1 MWYVHNDYKL
11 PVGPTDK
18 TIAYNVLK
26 KNQTKIISSDVS
38 VFKLAA
44 DLWSRDVISEAL
56 YQCAID
62 RHTGLSTTERLVQLV
77 SSVINA
83 VKVNGGEWFDKLVQ
97 SLREC
102 GQERLAD
109 ELCQCYSKCNKLCI
123 IHSNVQYTHT
133 SCSPA
138 LTYLKLIIG
147 GAGRG
152 REHAHSSIQYVM
164 CLYITGLEE
173 VSSSSL
179 NVPETREEVSVV

>member
-26 KNQTKIISSDVS
+26 KNQFKIMSSGVDV
-38 VFKLAA
+38 FLLAA
-44 DLWSRDVISEAL
+44 SLSGRDAISEAL
-56 YQCAID
+56 YQRTID
-62 RHTGLSTTERLVQLV
+62 SHTGLSTTDRLVQLV
-77 SSVINA
+77 SSVIDA

-109 ELCQCYSKCNKLCI
+109 ELWQCYSKCNKLCI

-133 SCSPA
+133 SCSLA
-138 LTYLKLIIG
+138 LTHLELIIG

-152 REHAHSSIQYVM
+152 R
-164 CLYITGLEE
+164 G
-173 VSSSSL
+173 
-179 NVPETREEVSVV
+179 TRPLKYTVCDVSVYYRSRRSQLLIT

>member
-18 TIAYNVLK
+18 TIAYNVFK
-26 KNQTKIISSDVS
+26 RNQTKIISSDVS

-44 DLWSRDVISEAL
+44 DLWSRDAISEAL
-56 YQCAID
+56 YRRTID
-62 RHTGLSTTERLVQLV
+62 SHTGLDATERLVQLV
-77 SSVINA
+77 TCIIDA

-123 IHSNVQYTHT
+123 IYSNVQYTHT
-133 SCSPA
+133 SCSPT
-138 LTYLKLIIG
+138 LIYL
-147 GAGRG
+147 
-152 REHAHSSIQYVM
+152 E
-164 CLYITGLEE
+164 
-173 VSSSSL
+173 L
-179 NVPETREEVSVV
+179 N